1 VGKSEMMME
10 HETGGISPRS
20 LAVWEIVSVVTSC
33 LLAEW
38 VVIAFLGLNKLALAV
53 PVLLALGL
61 IISSHLLRGETLK
74 DLGFRFDTFS
84 KAFLWLVVPT
94 VLAVLLIAILGW
106 TTSQNFSVRE
116 PRLRF
121 LAIPFWALFQQYV
134 LQGYINRRAQV
145 WLGSGWKS
153 VLLVGFVFAL
163 IHLPNPMLTL
173 LTFIGGAVWAACFQR
188 FPNLYALALSHTVA
202 SIAAALMLPPAVINS
217 LRVGFKFFG

>member
-1 VGKSEMMME
+1 MMIE
-10 HETGGISPRS
+10 HETDGINPRA

-61 IISSHLLRGETLK
+61 IISSELLRGETLK
-74 DLGFRFDTFS
+74 DLGFRVDNFS
-84 KAFLWLVVPT
+84 KAFLWLVIPT
-94 VLAVLLIAILGW
+94 VVAIVFIAILGW
-106 TTSQNFSVRE
+106 ATSPKFSIRE

-121 LAIPFWALFQQYV
+121 LAIPLWALFQQYV
-134 LQGYINRRAQV
+134 LQGYINRRAQI

-153 VLLVGFVFAL
+153 VLLVGFLFAL
-163 IHLPNPMLTL
+163 IHLPNPTLTL
-173 LTFIGGAVWAACFQR
+173 LTFIGGVVWAACFQR
-188 FPNLYALALSHTVA
+188 HPNLYAIALSHAIA
-202 SIAAALMLPPAVINS
+202 SIAAALLLPPALING